1 MPDVVLRNLPFLLG
15 GLGNTVAIALITAL
29 AGTALAVPIA
39 LLRHGRVPVLS
50 SVCAAYVGVI
60 QGTPLLIVLLFCY
73 VAMPALFGYRTTGF
87 AACTLG
93 FTLFLAAYC
102 AEDMRAGLLSVPAA
116 LPEAADAL
124 GLTRLQRLRLIVL
137 PLAAR
142 AAAPPIIGQYV
153 RMVKYTS
160 VASVIGVPEITGR
173 ALMVNARIFQPLPIL
188 AITAAAYFAICL
200 SLSMSARALDARS
213 LRKRGAGA

>member
-1 MPDVVLRNLPFLLG
+1 MPDAVIKNLPFLLA
-15 GLGNTVAIALITAL
+15 GLGNSVAIAAATAL
-29 AGTALAVPIA
+29 AGTTLAIVVALV
-39 LLRHGRVPVLS
+39 RHSRIPVLS
-50 SVCAAYVGVI
+50 AVCAAYVWLI

-73 VAMPALFGYRTTGF
+73 IVLPASFGYRTTGT

-102 AEDMRAGLLSVPAA
+102 AEDIRAGLRAVPPALSEGGA
-116 LPEAADAL
+116 AL
-124 GLTRLQRLRLIVL
+124 GLTRPQTLRLVVL
-137 PLAAR
+137 PIAAR
-142 AAAPPIIGQYV
+142 AALPPIIGQYV

-173 ALMVNARIFQPLPIL
+173 ALMVNARIFQPLTIL

-200 SLSMSARALDARS
+200 TLSLTARRLQARF
-213 LRKRGAGA
+213 AAYI